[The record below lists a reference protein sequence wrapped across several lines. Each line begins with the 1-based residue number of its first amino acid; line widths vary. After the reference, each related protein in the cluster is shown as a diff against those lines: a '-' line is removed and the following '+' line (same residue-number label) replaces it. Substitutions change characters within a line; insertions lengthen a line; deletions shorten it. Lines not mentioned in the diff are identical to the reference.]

1 MTGSLMH
8 HDTGSHR
15 SNAGMTRKKRQGV
28 KDAANLRR
36 LYIDCRYGQMH
47 LTTAYP
53 SSGGFGEASP
63 LVFLHDEEGSGADF
77 NDCAA
82 LLGRDRSVYAPD
94 LPGSGA
100 SDSPPGRVTAS
111 GLADAIGDLID
122 QLRLREVDVFGCGR
136 GAQVAF
142 DLAAARP
149 QDVRRLI
156 VSCQQP
162 AAATSKPLLQ
172 LGADPAS
179 VLAEP
184 PESVVAAIREFL
196 DGD

>member
-1 MTGSLMH
+1 MTTS
-8 HDTGSHR
+8 R
-15 SNAGMTRKKRQGV
+15 RRAGKE
-28 KDAANLRR
+28 AAKLRR
-36 LYIDCRYGQMH
+36 LYIDCRFGQLH

-53 SSGGFGEASP
+53 SSGGFDEASP
-63 LVFLHDEEGSGADF
+63 LVFLHGESGTGADF
-77 NDCAA
+77 NRCAA
-82 LLGRDRSVYAPD
+82 LLGCDRSVYAPD

-100 SDSPPGRVTAS
+100 SDAPPGRVTVG
-111 GLADAIGDLID
+111 GLADAVGDLID
-122 QLRLREVDVFGCGR
+122 QLRLHQVDVFGCGR

-142 DLAAARP
+142 ELAAARP

-156 VSCQQP
+156 VCGQQP

-172 LGADPAS
+172 LGTDPAS

-196 DGD
+196 DRG

>member
-1 MTGSLMH
+1 MATSRRRAGK
-8 HDTGSHR
+8 
-15 SNAGMTRKKRQGV
+15 NAAR
-28 KDAANLRR
+28 LRR
-36 LYIDCRYGQMH
+36 LYIDCRFGQMH

-53 SSGGFGEASP
+53 SSGGFDEASP
-63 LVFLHDEEGSGADF
+63 LVFLHGENGSGADF
-77 NDCAA
+77 NHCAA
-82 LLGRDRSVYAPD
+82 LLGCDRSVYAPD

-100 SDSPPGRVTAS
+100 SDAPPGRATVS

-142 DLAAARP
+142 ELAAARP

-156 VSCQQP
+156 VAGQQP

-172 LGADPAS
+172 LGADPAI
-179 VLAEP
+179 VLGEP
-184 PESVVAAIREFL
+184 ADSIVAAIRDFL

>member
-1 MTGSLMH
+1 MTTS
-8 HDTGSHR
+8 R
-15 SNAGMTRKKRQGV
+15 RRAV
-28 KDAANLRR
+28 KDTAKLRR
-36 LYIDCRYGQMH
+36 LYIDCRYGQLH

-53 SSGGFGEASP
+53 SSGGFDEASP
-63 LVFLHDEEGSGADF
+63 LVFLHGEAGNGADF
-77 NDCAA
+77 NQCAA
-82 LLGRDRSVYAPD
+82 LLGCDRSVYAPD

-100 SDSPPGRVTAS
+100 SDAPPGRVTVS

-122 QLRLREVDVFGCGR
+122 QLRLRQVDVFGCGR

-142 DLAAARP
+142 ELAAARP

-156 VSCQQP
+156 VCGQQP

-172 LGADPAS
+172 LGPDSAS

-184 PESVVAAIREFL
+184 PESVAAAIREFL

>member
-8 HDTGSHR
+8 HDTGSHQSR
-15 SNAGMTRKKRQGV
+15 AGMTTKKQRAAT
-28 KDAANLRR
+28 DATKLRR

-77 NDCAA
+77 SECAA
-82 LLGRDRSVYAPD
+82 LLGCDRSVYAPD

-100 SDSPPGRVTAS
+100 SDAPPGRVTAS

-122 QLRLREVDVFGCGR
+122 QLRLRAVDVFGCGR

-142 DLAAARP
+142 ELAAARP

-156 VSCQQP
+156 VAGQQP
-162 AAATSKPLLQ
+162 AAATAKPLLQ
-172 LGADPAS
+172 LGTDPAR

-184 PESVVAAIREFL
+184 AESIAAVIREFL

>member
-1 MTGSLMH
+1 MTK
-8 HDTGSHR
+8 TRR
-15 SNAGMTRKKRQGV
+15 SAGNPAK
-28 KDAANLRR
+28 LRR

-53 SSGGFGEASP
+53 SSGGFDEASP
-63 LVFLHDEEGSGADF
+63 LVLLHDENGTGADF
-77 NDCAA
+77 NACAA
-82 LLGRDRSVYAPD
+82 LLGCDRSVYAPD

-100 SDSPPGRVTAS
+100 SDAPPGRVTAS

-136 GAQVAF
+136 GAQLAF
-142 DLAAARP
+142 ELAAARP

-156 VSCQQP
+156 VAARQP

-172 LGADPAS
+172 LGVDPAS

-184 PESVVAAIREFL
+184 AESIAAAIREFL
-196 DGD
+196 DRD

>member
-1 MTGSLMH
+1 MT
-8 HDTGSHR
+8 
-15 SNAGMTRKKRQGV
+15 TRKRRAG
-28 KDAANLRR
+28 KDAAKLRR
-36 LYIDCRYGQMH
+36 LYIDCRFGQLH

-53 SSGGFGEASP
+53 ASGGFDEAAP
-63 LVFLHDEEGSGADF
+63 LVFLHGETGSGADF
-77 NDCAA
+77 NHCAA
-82 LLGRDRSVYAPD
+82 LLGCDRSVYAPD

-100 SDSPPGRVTAS
+100 SDAPQGRVTVS
-111 GLADAIGDLID
+111 SLAAAVGDLID

-142 DLAAARP
+142 ELAVARP

-156 VSCQQP
+156 VAGPKP

-172 LGADPAS
+172 LGADPAR
-179 VLAEP
+179 VLGEP
-184 PESVVAAIREFL
+184 AESVVAAIREFL